1 MTLIAGISYHY
12 SFYFIAILFY
22 IAIYL
27 IENARNPIGVAY
39 ISELYDNK
47 ILATALS
54 ANSQAKSLFA
64 AILAPILGFLA
75 DKFGIGIALS
85 ALALII
91 LISTPLYLVK
101 IKTK

>member
-27 IENARNPIGVAY
+27 IENVRNPIGVAY

-47 ILATALS
+47 VLATALS